1 MKSFYTTI
9 GKRMLDVLISLP
21 LLILSLPVMLLIS
34 ILLLITGHARVFF
47 VQKRAG
53 FKDKPFNLIKFR
65 TMTDER
71 DKQGVLLP
79 DAKRLTAVGA
89 FIRKTSM
96 DELPQLINVLQGK
109 MSLIGPRPLL
119 VEYLPL
125 YNDEQRKRH
134 MVRPGITGWAQVN
147 GRNEISWE
155 KKFEYDVWYVNN
167 LSFAIDCKI
176 ALRTIR
182 NIIRADNI
190 SQEGHATVETFKGNN
205 K

>member
-1 MKSFYTTI
+1 MKSLYATV
-9 GKRMLDVLISLP
+9 GKRLLDVLISLP
-21 LLILSLPVMLLIS
+21 LLILSLPVMLLIA

-53 FKDKPFNLIKFR
+53 FENKPFNLIKFR

-71 DKQGVLLP
+71 DAHGTLLP
-79 DAKRLTAVGA
+79 DCKRLTAVGA

-119 VEYLPL
+119 IEYLPL
-125 YNDEQRKRH
+125 YNEEQRKRH
-134 MVRPGITGWAQVN
+134 CVRPGITGWAQVN

-155 KKFEYDVWYVNN
+155 KKFEFDVWYVDH
-167 LSFAIDCKI
+167 LSFALDCKI
-176 ALRTIR
+176 VLKTIR

-190 SQEGHATVETFKGNN
+190 SQEGHATVEAFTGN
-205 K
+205 KK